1 MIAKQIIRSVLLII
15 VLGSLAVWG
24 NREYQESRASAA
36 NAAKPV
42 PAENPPVVAGTQV
55 VMTYFISGSRCE
67 NCKTIESLARETA
80 EKDFAAEF
88 ATGRVVLGYEDRFL
102 RRKRLVMASGD
113 AFLVDLAETTNLLA
127 GDAFELDD
135 GRLVEIAAAEEP
147 VLVIKGDLVRLA
159 WHIGNRHTPCQIE
172 ADRLV
177 IRADHVLADMLRGLG
192 ATVTETQGPFTPEG
206 GAYGLGRTMGHA
218 H

>member
-1 MIAKQIIRSVLLII
+1 MLPVAQTLHRSGHWPRL
-15 VLGSLAVWG
+15 S
-24 NREYQESRASAA
+24 
-36 NAAKPV
+36 
-42 PAENPPVVAGTQV
+42 
-55 VMTYFISGSRCE
+55 
-67 NCKTIESLARETA
+67 
-80 EKDFAAEF
+80 
-88 ATGRVVLGYEDRFL
+88 TGRVVLGYDDRFL

-113 AFLVDLAETTNLLA
+113 SFLVDLAETTNLLA
-127 GDAFELDD
+127 GDAFELND

-147 VLVIKGDLVRLA
+147 VLVIRGDLVRLA

-192 ATVTETQGPFTPEG
+192 ATVTEARAPFTPEG
-206 GAYGLGRTMGHA
+206 GAYGMGRTMGHA